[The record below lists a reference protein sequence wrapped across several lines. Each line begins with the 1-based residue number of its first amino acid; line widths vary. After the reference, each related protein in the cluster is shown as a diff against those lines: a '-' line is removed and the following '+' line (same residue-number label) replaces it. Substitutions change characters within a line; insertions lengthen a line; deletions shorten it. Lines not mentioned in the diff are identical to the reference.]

1 MFEDEARLPTGLWVS
16 AQVRAA
22 NAQGANM
29 TVARKGDPDRGTILL
44 KLNRLNRT
52 FEVLSQARRD
62 GGKLVWLRA
71 TGPAPVDEATA
82 DAYIDRQIKYDSDL
96 WVVEVDD
103 RSGRHWFDGPVMD
116 L

>member
-1 MFEDEARLPTGLWVS
+1 MFDDEARLPTGLWVS

-44 KLNRLNRT
+44 KLNRLDRT

-71 TGPAPVDEATA
+71 TGPAPVDEAAA
-82 DAYIDRQIKYDSDL
+82 DAYIDRQIRYDSDL

-103 RSGRHWFDGPVMD
+103 RHGRHWFDGPVMD